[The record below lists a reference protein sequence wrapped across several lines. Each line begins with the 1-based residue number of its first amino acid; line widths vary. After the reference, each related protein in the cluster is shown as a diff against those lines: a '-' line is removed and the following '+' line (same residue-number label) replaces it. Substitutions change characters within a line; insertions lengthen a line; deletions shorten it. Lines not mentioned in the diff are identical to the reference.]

1 MVSWVIRAYNYNP
14 ELLGLKS
21 RILCLL
27 PEQELLAICTVN
39 FGLFRSRITLY
50 TVLSKGLTVYYYIW
64 HLIQFDYFNIR
75 TIATARGKSGFYNL
89 YKNEKARTCSEAV
102 KRDWNTNS
110 WQERAKAARLSAEEV
125 M

>member
-1 MVSWVIRAYNYNP
+1 MVSWVRAYNYKP

-21 RILCLL
+21 IILSSLQ
-27 PEQELLAICTVN
+27 EQVVYIYIKLWLIQKPN
-39 FGLFRSRITLY
+39 NILY
-50 TVLSKGLTVYYYIW
+50 GLSKGLTVYYYIW
-64 HLIQFDYFNIR
+64 LLIQFDYFNIR
-75 TIATARGKSGFYNL
+75 TIATAREKSGFYNL